1 MFKLAFQ
8 VAKLKIKHKVWG
20 TGLGHSKSHIQI
32 LILKN
37 DLNFH
42 PLNLLNSMV
51 KILEVKKKIF
61 YVSIHFAIE

>member
-37 DLNFH
+37 DLNF
-42 PLNLLNSMV
+42 SYV
-51 KILEVKKKIF
+51 K
-61 YVSIHFAIE
+61 ST